1 MPRSLL
7 PHLNLSAARDI
18 EPAVRRGGGLVAGIT
33 SWVMTKKPDLTMALN
48 GVLAGLV
55 GITANCDSV
64 TNNEAIIIGLVAG
77 ILVVYGGV
85 ILRKFE
91 IDDAVG
97 AWPVH
102 GLCGV
107 WGGIAAG
114 IFGSHALGVQI
125 LGSLVI
131 PLWAFVTMFLF
142 FKALKQMGI
151 LRVSRDQELAGLDL
165 VEHGEVEG
173 E

>member
-1 MPRSLL
+1 LQKL
-7 PHLNLSAARDI
+7 
-18 EPAVRRGGGLVAGIT
+18 
-33 SWVMTKKPDLTMALN
+33 K
-48 GVLAGLV
+48 
-55 GITANCDSV
+55 
-64 TNNEAIIIGLVAG
+64 
-77 ILVVYGGV
+77 
-85 ILRKFE
+85 

-114 IFGSHALGVQI
+114 IFGGHALGIQI

-131 PLWAFVTMFLF
+131 PLWAFLTMFLF
-142 FKALKQMGI
+142 FQILKRAGV
-151 LRVSRDQELAGLDL
+151 LRVTREDELAGLDL
-165 VEHGEVEG
+165 VEHGEIEG